1 MEKLKIRASSSYKM
15 MTDPK
20 NKSDKEAGFLSE
32 TTKTYLKELWLYNN
46 YGFREEVLTD
56 EIIKGVETE
65 EECLSLVQEVL
76 GGNELR
82 LKNKKMFENDFITGT
97 PDIILSD
104 TIEDVKSCFTVKT
117 FMNSELIDNYYM
129 QGQCYMELTGK
140 RKFRLIYC
148 LVQTP
153 QKLIYNEQMKFYYKF
168 NCDEEHPEYI
178 RIAKQI
184 EQNHNIEKIPAKDRI
199 KVFEFDYD
207 PLIIAKLNSR
217 IEKAREFYS
226 KISLT

>member
-20 NKSDKEAGFLSE
+20 NKSDKEAGMLSE

-199 KVFEFDYD
+199 KVFEVDYD
-207 PLIIAKLNSR
+207 PLLIAKLYTR

-226 KISLT
+226 KISLK